1 MPVVRFRPWAPTS
14 VGELLV
20 SRDLRFTACRTRRGR
35 QELPVERQGK
45 ILRVLQT
52 RLIPAAVMHE
62 VGLAELDRE
71 FANILTTDE
80 LALL

>member
-1 MPVVRFRPWAPTS
+1 
-14 VGELLV
+14 
-20 SRDLRFTACRTRRGR
+20 
-35 QELPVERQGK
+35 
-45 ILRVLQT
+45 
-52 RLIPAAVMHE
+52 MHE